1 MGLEEERDLLSDQLA
16 GCQDQIRTLQEE
28 LILYQNLLQDSVK
41 EQSGT
46 AAAGTQA
53 GGGDLPGASPGKPG
67 LSLTAEKVLQLLEE
81 VRKLREQLD
90 SSIRSNNLLA
100 EQLRSRLAEQE
111 ASHGTTSTSETH
123 ISISRASPASKT
135 KGSQT
140 TPRSPRTYARGREGQ
155 SGSARRAAD
164 KGTSPSYI
172 HVSEK
177 STGTQ
182 VPTSEKGTGTH
193 HVPPT
198 EHTKSSTFRSER
210 ASTHYH
216 HRDAARPPAPHGGS
230 PLGGSLSYT
239 DVHLSDS
246 STSSFSHPPSTSKPK
261 AGETVSTSATT
272 FTTFT
277 LPKDTSTPHT
287 RGGASARS
295 TSSREHFTSA
305 ASDAQKGSQSRLF
318 SDGIH
323 GDRVTRVTY
332 HSRGVNT
339 DVPKRSRFDEFLTKG
354 PTLDSSSASSF
365 YSRTTTTGLHEGEP
379 STGDLGASSSSH
391 AWRRPASTGS
401 HGATPGVPP
410 TSHATPLSSLLHG
423 AGGFESL
430 ETRLQQALDSS
441 TLPVCA
447 VLCSEYLKCSH
458 NHTVACLLGRPR
470 TEPSL
475 RSCWSTSG
483 SSGDN

>member
-1 MGLEEERDLLSDQLA
+1 MGLGEERDLLSDQLA

-28 LILYQNLLQDSVK
+28 LILYQNLLQDSVR

-46 AAAGTQA
+46 AASAANTQA
-53 GGGDLPGASPGKPG
+53 GGDLPGATGASPGKPG

-90 SSIRSNNLLA
+90 GSIRSNNLLA

-111 ASHGTTSTSETH
+111 ASHATTSTSETH
-123 ISISRASPASKT
+123 ISISRASPGTKT
-135 KGSQT
+135 KESQT
-140 TPRSPRTYARGREGQ
+140 TPRSPRTHARGREGQ
-155 SGSARRAAD
+155 SGPARRAAD
-164 KGTSPSYI
+164 KGTSPSYV
-172 HVSEK
+172 HVTEK

-182 VPTSEKGTGTH
+182 VPTSEKGAGTP

-198 EHTKSSTFRSER
+198 EHTKSSSSTFRSER
-210 ASTHYH
+210 TSTHYH
-216 HRDAARPPAPHGGS
+216 HHDTARPQAPHGGS

-246 STSSFSHPPSTSKPK
+246 STSSFSHPPSTSRPKP
-261 AGETVSTSATT
+261 GETVSTSTTT
-272 FTTFT
+272 FTS
-277 LPKDTSTPHT
+277 PKDTSTPHT
-287 RGGASARS
+287 RSGTARN
-295 TSSREHFTSA
+295 TSSRDHFTSA
-305 ASDAQKGSQSRLF
+305 ASSAQKGSSQSRPF

-332 HSRGVNT
+332 HSRGLNT
-339 DVPKRSRFDEFLTKG
+339 DTPKRSRSDEFLTKG

-365 YSRTTTTGLHEGEP
+365 YSRTTTTRLHDSEP
-379 STGDLGASSSSH
+379 PTGDLGASSSSH
-391 AWRRPASTGS
+391 TWRRPASTGS
-401 HGATPGVPP
+401 HGATAGVPP
-410 TSHATPLSSLLHG
+410 TSHASPLSSLLHG

-447 VLCSEYLKCSH
+447 QGVCH
-458 NHTVACLLGRPR
+458 
-470 TEPSL
+470 
-475 RSCWSTSG
+475 
-483 SSGDN
+483 